1 VPDGCALAARSY
13 RATRLTGCYAC
24 DWAQQIERKC
34 SLFSAKQYRAKAAE
48 MKFLLAVNERSP
60 QETREL
66 RNLEQTYTTLAE
78 NEEWMAINSDKTLQ
92 R

>member
-1 VPDGCALAARSY
+1 MALTALCAGWLRLGCS
-13 RATRLTGCYAC
+13 
-24 DWAQQIERKC
+24 
-34 SLFSAKQYRAKAAE
+34 AKAAE
-48 MKFLLAVNERSP
+48 IKFLLAVNERSP

-78 NEEWMAINSDKTLQ
+78 NEEWMANNSDKTLQ